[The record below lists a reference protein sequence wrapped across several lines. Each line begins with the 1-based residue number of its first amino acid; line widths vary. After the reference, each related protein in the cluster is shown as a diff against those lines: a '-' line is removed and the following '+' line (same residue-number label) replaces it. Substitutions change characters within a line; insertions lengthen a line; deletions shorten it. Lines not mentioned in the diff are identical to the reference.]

1 MTRNPVAFSILVAAL
16 ALSAIA
22 APAATVHLAWDPPT
36 HNTDGTSIE
45 DLAGYVL
52 AVAPQGQPLTE
63 TVTLPVTNRY
73 AVTNLTEGAAY
84 HAAVKAFNSLGN
96 HSDFCPPLLF
106 TVPDLTP
113 PTITA
118 ARAVTIHIEG
128 DEHPIPLPDYT
139 DHAAATDNVDAPAD
153 IALTQ
158 SPATG
163 TMIAPGAHTVTITAT
178 DRAGNAASAEIT
190 VTVIWLRPM
199 PPANLRTL
207 NNINQGGHK

>member
-84 HAAVKAFNSLGN
+84 RAAVKAFNSLGN
-96 HSDFCPPLLF
+96 HSDFCAPLLF

-113 PTITA
+113 PTLSDLM
-118 ARAVTIHIEG
+118 AVTIHIRG
-128 DEHPIPLPDYT
+128 DEQPIPLPDYT
-139 DHAAATDNVDAPAD
+139 EHAAARDNVDQPAN

-158 SPATG
+158 SPAPG
-163 TMIAPGAHTVTITAT
+163 TMLDPGTHTVTITAT
-178 DRAGNAASAEIT
+178 DRAGNAAAVT
-190 VTVIWLRPM
+190 FGLTVIWLRPE
-199 PPANLRTL
+199 PPLNLRTL
-207 NNINQGGHK
+207 EP